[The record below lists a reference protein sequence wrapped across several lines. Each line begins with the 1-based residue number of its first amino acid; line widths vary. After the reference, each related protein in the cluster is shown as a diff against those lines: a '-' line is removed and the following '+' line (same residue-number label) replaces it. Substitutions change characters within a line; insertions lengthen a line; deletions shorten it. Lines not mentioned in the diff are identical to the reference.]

1 MTRPEALLKKIPK
14 PEELERLLSYWHFK
28 DQKIVFTNGCFD
40 IIHRGHIDYLAKAAD
55 LGHVLVIGL
64 NSDASVSRLKGPSRP
79 VNDELARAMVLASM
93 SFVTAVVMFDE
104 DTPYELIKRIQPD
117 ILVKGAD
124 YKPEDIV
131 GYDVVTGKGGKV
143 VTLEYLPGYSTS
155 MIEKKI
161 KGV

>member
-1 MTRPEALLKKIPK
+1 MTRPEALLKKIPS
-14 PEELERLLSYWHFK
+14 PEELERLLKYWHFK

-55 LGHVLVIGL
+55 LGQVLVIGV
-64 NSDASVSRLKGPSRP
+64 NTDASVSRLKGPSRP
-79 VNDELARAMVLASM
+79 INDEYARAMVLAAM
-93 SFVTAVVMFDE
+93 SFVSVVVMFDE

-131 GYDVVTGKGGKV
+131 GYDVVTAKGGKV

-155 MIEKKI
+155 LIEKKI
-161 KGV
+161 QGG